1 MDLICVLC
9 NTRDEEKKSLL
20 IAHVC
25 FLENLGNKFS
35 NFCTKATRESL
46 IVFYIIMDRSLCIK
60 SHFVPSMIY
69 LIFIRKTN
77 ALLFTCT
84 YNIKCLNV

>member
-25 FLENLGNKFS
+25 FLENLDNKFS
-35 NFCTKATRESL
+35 NFCTKATR
-46 IVFYIIMDRSLCIK
+46 
-60 SHFVPSMIY
+60 
-69 LIFIRKTN
+69 
-77 ALLFTCT
+77 
-84 YNIKCLNV
+84 